1 MPDQD
6 EEVPGGAASPPHIGK
21 VGGDQPRMAT
31 LPLGSL

>member
-6 EEVPGGAASPPHIGK
+6 EEVPGGVDPHQIGK
-21 VGGDQPRMAT
+21 AGEDQARMAL